1 MVKRKVSTIENV
13 EFVKGN
19 KVLFGLGFQSS
30 FSSDSSHPTSYC
42 ELLENY
48 FKVLT
53 QLLHETYIFSMLV
66 CLSKIYERFYIRPVL
81 VLLSSIVMSVALRK
95 DFIIISA
102 AFSNMTSAAPSLCGV
117 EFVFTK
123 ERREKGGAAE
133 VMFERVT
140 EIIRLIVACKD
151 KKWDRY

>member
-1 MVKRKVSTIENV
+1 MLLFYLHKKTLEHLSRFSKLIYISWLNVKFSTMENV

-30 FSSDSSHPTSYC
+30 FSSSHPKSYC

-53 QLLHETYIFSMLV
+53 QSLHETYIFSMLE

-95 DFIIISA
+95 DFIIISV
-102 AFSNMTSAAPSLCGV
+102 AFSNMSSAAPSLCGV
-117 EFVFTK
+117 EVVFTK
-123 ERREKGGAAE
+123 ERRE
-133 VMFERVT
+133 
-140 EIIRLIVACKD
+140 
-151 KKWDRY
+151 